1 MIDTKHESVAFFRHV
16 PKTAGTSLITT
27 LSNIF
32 GDAHCH
38 RFEAVDHEFAATF
51 GRVMNERQGSLA
63 LISGHVPLSVMA
75 PGLAGSEFTVLREP
89 IARVLSLR
97 RFLERRPPA
106 ERAQLGLGDS
116 ISIDEL
122 LASNAPTIYAQV
134 RNGMTRF
141 FSDAGGFNDPMTVEF
156 WLATPGN
163 ETLAAAAD
171 AAARMAIGTVEDMSG
186 TLSALGQLLR
196 VPYPLEVPVENTTT
210 DASEE
215 EISPGEYR
223 RLVEANV
230 ADIAIYHA
238 IRSRRTSIAERRPL
252 VSSEPYDTRTV
263 FNPSRGTTYRAD
275 SIAGRQGFSAGEPS
289 GMTWLGPSGVGRIHV
304 APAQEEI
311 TLRLDCYA
319 VVPHYPL
326 HDVTITVDRARWPA
340 EAVSGQR
347 FPTLRLAPLPRHDSV
362 IELAIHQPWAVPVSA
377 IAPQSPDARSLG
389 LGLVS
394 VTCETT

>member
-1 MIDTKHESVAFFRHV
+1 MSDTKHEEIAFFRHV

-38 RFEAVDHEFAATF
+38 RFETVDHEFAATF
-51 GRVMNERQGSLA
+51 GRVMNERQGRLA

-75 PGLAGSEFTVLREP
+75 PGVVGREFTVLREP

-97 RFLERRPPA
+97 RFLERRPPV
-106 ERAQLGLGDS
+106 ERARLGFGDT

-122 LASNAPTIYAQV
+122 LASNAPTVYSQV

-141 FSDAGGFNDPMTVEF
+141 FSGAGGFNDPMTVEF

-163 ETLAAAAD
+163 ETIAAAAE
-171 AAARMAIGTVEDMSG
+171 AAGRMAIGTVEDMPG
-186 TLSALGQLLR
+186 TLASLRQLLR

-215 EISPGEYR
+215 VISPGDYR

-238 IRSRRTSIAERRPL
+238 IRSRRPTVAERRPL
-252 VSSEPYDTRTV
+252 PFADAYDARTV
-263 FNPSRGTTYRAD
+263 FAPRRGETYPAD
-275 SIAGRQGFSAGEPS
+275 SIAGRQGFSAGDPS
-289 GMTWLGPSGVGRIHV
+289 GITWLGPSGVGRIHV

-326 HDVTITVDRARWPA
+326 HEVTITVDGARWPS
-340 EAVSGQR
+340 EPVTGQR
-347 FPTLRLAPLPRHDSV
+347 FPGLRLAPLPPHDSV
-362 IELAIHQPWAVPVSA
+362 MEVAIHQPWAVPVSA
-377 IAPQSPDARSLG
+377 ITPRSPDARSLG
-389 LGLVS
+389 LALVS
-394 VTCETT
+394 VTCEAA

>member
-38 RFEAVDHEFAATF
+38 RFETVDHEFAATF

-63 LISGHVPLSVMA
+63 LISGHVPLSVIA

-106 ERAQLGLGDS
+106 ERARLGFGDS

-122 LASNAPTIYAQV
+122 LASNAPEIYAQV

-156 WLATPGN
+156 WLVTPGN
-163 ETLAAAAD
+163 ETFAAAAD

-196 VPYPLEVPVENTTT
+196 VAYPLEVPVENATT

-223 RLVEANV
+223 RPGGGERGRHRDLSCDSIPT
-230 ADIAIYHA
+230 DIDRGASAARVFGAVRHQDGLQ
-238 IRSRRTSIAERRPL
+238 SESGNDVSGGFHRRTAGIQ
-252 VSSEPYDTRTV
+252 
-263 FNPSRGTTYRAD
+263 RG
-275 SIAGRQGFSAGEPS
+275 
-289 GMTWLGPSGVGRIHV
+289 
-304 APAQEEI
+304 
-311 TLRLDCYA
+311 
-319 VVPHYPL
+319 
-326 HDVTITVDRARWPA
+326 
-340 EAVSGQR
+340 
-347 FPTLRLAPLPRHDSV
+347 
-362 IELAIHQPWAVPVSA
+362 
-377 IAPQSPDARSLG
+377 
-389 LGLVS
+389 
-394 VTCETT
+394 